1 MINNSLLNR
10 RVLILNQN
18 YQPISVAPAKRAIV
32 LMFKGKIEVLE
43 NYSETVHSPTISMS
57 LPSVIKLNYYVS
69 FKRRDIV
76 LSRRNILKRDGY
88 TCQYCGTHSIPMTID
103 HVIPKRNGGKDTWE
117 NLTTACIKCNLKKG
131 NRTPKESKMPLV
143 RKPKKP
149 TMITF
154 FQKFVKKY
162 QDTWRPYLF
171 MDPKEIN

>member
-69 FKRRDIV
+69 FKRKAESI
-76 LSRRNILKRDGY
+76 IL
-88 TCQYCGTHSIPMTID
+88 
-103 HVIPKRNGGKDTWE
+103 N
-117 NLTTACIKCNLKKG
+117 
-131 NRTPKESKMPLV
+131 
-143 RKPKKP
+143 
-149 TMITF
+149 
-154 FQKFVKKY
+154 
-162 QDTWRPYLF
+162 
-171 MDPKEIN
+171 